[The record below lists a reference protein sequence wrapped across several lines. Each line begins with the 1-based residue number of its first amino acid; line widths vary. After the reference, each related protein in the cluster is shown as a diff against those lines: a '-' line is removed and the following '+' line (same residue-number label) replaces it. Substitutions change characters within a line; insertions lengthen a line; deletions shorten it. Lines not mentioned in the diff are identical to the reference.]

1 MVVSSKILQILVD
14 VSCEYR
20 VSIIVN
26 TIGDILLVDYWTA
39 LAEVEESGVD
49 SRHVALRSD
58 LMNHEING
66 DFAVLHPAARF
77 RLQRSDFR
85 HAETQVFLRLV
96 LQSNPVPLFG
106 PFQFAAKVWLFHGF
120 ALMKPTEIVLQQ
132 TIGHFL
138 SLYARALRDRLHLFG

>member
-1 MVVSSKILQILVD
+1 MVVSSKILQKLVK
-14 VSCEYR
+14 VSREYR

-39 LAEVEESGVD
+39 LAEVEASGAD

-85 HAETQVFLRLV
+85 HA
-96 LQSNPVPLFG
+96 
-106 PFQFAAKVWLFHGF
+106 
-120 ALMKPTEIVLQQ
+120 
-132 TIGHFL
+132 
-138 SLYARALRDRLHLFG
+138 